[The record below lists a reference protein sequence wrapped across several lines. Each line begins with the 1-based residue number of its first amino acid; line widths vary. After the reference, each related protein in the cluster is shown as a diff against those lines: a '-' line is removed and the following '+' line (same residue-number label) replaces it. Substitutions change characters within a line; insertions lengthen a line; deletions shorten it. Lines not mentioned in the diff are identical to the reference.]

1 MSGSSLLQCEPD
13 GFPVREALE
22 AGKVAGYLT
31 APPPAET
38 WERLPRR
45 MTPEMATL
53 IARISPRTVLDVG
66 CGNGTLRDF
75 FSSLGAEYLGLDI
88 KQDGADILA
97 DAHALPLADERFDLV
112 VSMQALEYLWD
123 PHAAVRQIARVLK
136 LGGSFVGSV
145 AFLEPMHGSLFH
157 PTPDGMTSVLRT
169 AGLTIDR
176 IWPMRDWTPADALY
190 FHIFSQ
196 GSLIERVGGRLLC
209 GLERVLWH
217 YTARSFHPFRLGRRR
232 DLESVSRSRLRW
244 SGAICFCAH
253 KPVNSPR

>member
-13 GFPVREALE
+13 ASSVSEARD
-22 AGKVAGYLT
+22 AGNVAGYST
-31 APPPAET
+31 APPLAET

-53 IARISPRTVLDVG
+53 IERISPRTVLDVG
-66 CGNGTLRDF
+66 CGNGELRGF
-75 FSSLGAEYLGLDI
+75 FSSLGAECLGLDI
-88 KQDGADILA
+88 EHDGADILA

-123 PHAAVRQIARVLK
+123 PHGAVRQIARVLK
-136 LGGSFVGSV
+136 RGGSFVGSA

-157 PTPDGMTSVLRT
+157 PTPDGVASVLRN

-176 IWPMRDWTPADALY
+176 IWPMRDWTPADALH
-190 FHIFSQ
+190 FHVFSQ

-209 GLERVLWH
+209 GLEHILWH
-217 YTARSFHPFRLGRRR
+217 YAARSFHPFRLGRRR
-232 DLESVSRSRLRW
+232 DSESVSRSRLRW

-253 KPVNSPR
+253 KPVGSHK